1 MSKFSL
7 SLAAKFSE
15 IIFLHP
21 FHDGIAVCFK
31 IEDRM
36 TIEERIYPIAK
47 NISNDMNFKLWRW
60 IETISKHSCDEY

>member
-36 TIEERIYPIAK
+36 TIEEGIYSIAK
-47 NISNDMNFKLWRW
+47 NISNDMNFKVPMEMDRNYF
-60 IETISKHSCDEY
+60 ET